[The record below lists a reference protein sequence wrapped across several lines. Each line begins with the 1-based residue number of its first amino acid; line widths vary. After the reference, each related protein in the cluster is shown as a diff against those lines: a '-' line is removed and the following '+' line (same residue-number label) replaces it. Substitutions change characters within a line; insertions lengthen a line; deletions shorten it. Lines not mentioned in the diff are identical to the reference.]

1 MELVDKVAKAVVI
14 VLLVTLQADYSRQ
27 ALPLVINTWNFS
39 NATLRAH
46 QSLTVGEFSAV
57 DALVEGC
64 SVCEREQCDGTVG
77 YGGSP
82 DESGESTLDAMI
94 MDGTTMNVGAVAAL
108 REIKHA
114 VAVAKHVLEN
124 TKHTLLV
131 GSQATDFAVMM
142 GFQRETLQTDR
153 SKEMWEQWKIN
164 HCQPNFWTN
173 VIPSPSMSCGPYE
186 PISENTIIEDWSL
199 VPENGDTQKL
209 ESSEPEFGRY
219 NHDTIGMIVID
230 SNGHVV
236 AGTSTNG
243 ARNKI
248 PGRVGDSPIAGSGA
262 YADSTVGAAA
272 ATGDGDI
279 MMRFMPSLLAVEG
292 LRQGLNPML
301 AGEAALARIAKHYP
315 DFVGG
320 IVVATKD
327 GEYGAAC
334 HGLTQFPYSVAQGT
348 GPESQVVVKTVNCR
362 KKRN

>member
-1 MELVDKVAKAVVI
+1 MNLEAIVPKVVAVF
-14 VLLVTLQADYSRQ
+14 LLVALQVDYSRQ

-82 DESGESTLDAMI
+82 DENGESTLDALI

-114 VAVAKHVLEN
+114 IAVAKHVLEN
-124 TKHTLLV
+124 TKHTMLV

-142 GFQRETLQTDR
+142 GFQRETLQTDHSR
-153 SKEMWEQWKIN
+153 EMWEQWKTN

-186 PISENTIIEDWSL
+186 PISGNSITENYL
-199 VPENGDTQKL
+199 PEADDAAQKL
-209 ESSEPEFGRY
+209 EPVEPEFGRY

-230 SNGHVV
+230 ANGHVV

-248 PGRVGDSPIAGSGA
+248 PGRVGDSPIVGSGA

-292 LRQGLNPML
+292 LRQGLSPML

-348 GPESQVVVKTVNCR
+348 EPEAQVVVKIVNCR

>member
-1 MELVDKVAKAVVI
+1 MASPRRIL
-14 VLLVTLQADYSRQ
+14 LLVAAILVQAHRSDQ
-27 ALPLVINTWNFS
+27 ALPLVINTWAFT

-46 QSLTVGEFSAV
+46 QWLVVGESGPI

-82 DESGESTLDAMI
+82 DENGETTLDAMI
-94 MDGTTMNVGAVAAL
+94 MDGSTMNIGAVAAM
-108 REIKHA
+108 RDVKHA
-114 VAVAKHVLEN
+114 AAVARHVLEN

-131 GSQATDFAVMM
+131 GDRATEFAVQM
-142 GFQRETLQTDR
+142 GFKRESLETER
-153 SKEMWEQWKIN
+153 SKEMWEEWKNN
-164 HCQPNFWTN
+164 HCQPNFWQN

-186 PISENTIIEDWSL
+186 PISGNAIPQNHWTSNELNEENHAPTF
-199 VPENGDTQKL
+199 N
-209 ESSEPEFGRY
+209 RY

-230 SNGHVV
+230 AEGHVV

-248 PGRVGDSPIAGSGA
+248 PGRVGDSPIPGSGA

-292 LRQGLNPML
+292 LRRGLSPMQ
-301 AGEAALARIAKHYP
+301 AGETALARIAVHYP
-315 DFVGG
+315 NFVGG
-320 IVVATKD
+320 IVVASSD
-327 GEYGAAC
+327 GQYGAAC
-334 HGLTQFPYSVAQGT
+334 HGMDEFPYSVAEGSKDT
-348 GPESQVVVKTVNCR
+348 EVVVKKVKCR
-362 KKRN
+362 AKRS

>member
-1 MELVDKVAKAVVI
+1 MYPINKVTKTI
-14 VLLVTLQADYSRQ
+14 ILFLLLALQADYSRQ
-27 ALPLVINTWNFS
+27 ALPLVINTWGFS

-46 QSLTVGEFSAV
+46 ESLTVGKFSAI

-82 DESGESTLDAMI
+82 DENGESTLDAMI

-108 REIKHA
+108 REVKHA
-114 VAVAKHVLEN
+114 IAVAKHVLEN

-142 GFQRETLQTDR
+142 GFQRESLATDR
-153 SKEMWEQWKIN
+153 SKEMWEQWKTN
-164 HCQPNFWTN
+164 HCQPNFWTD

-186 PISENTIIEDWSL
+186 PVSGNSVSSNYSPFPTAD
-199 VPENGDTQKL
+199 VGQKL
-209 ESSEPEFGRY
+209 ESDEPEFGRY

-230 SNGHVV
+230 AAGHVV

-262 YADSTVGAAA
+262 YADAAVGAAA

-292 LRQGLNPML
+292 LRQGLSPML

-334 HGLTQFPYSVAQGT
+334 HGITQFPYSVAEGSSET
-348 GPESQVVVKTVNCR
+348 KVLVKTVNCR